1 MKISRK
7 VEYACRVL
15 TQLAHSHGSRKMP
28 HIEELADIE
37 SVPANYLVQIL
48 NELRNAGLIQSR
60 RGKQGGYILARPPSE
75 ITIAD
80 IIRAI
85 DGELMECS
93 GEAGGESGKNVV
105 AILNAVAKDFEAGAQ
120 KRTLKDIIGTSS
132 SEMYFI

>member
-15 TQLAHSHGSRKMP
+15 AQLARGHGSRKMP

-37 SVPANYLVQIL
+37 KVPANYLVQIL

-60 RGKQGGYILARPPSE
+60 RGKQGGYILARSPAE

-85 DGELMECS
+85 DGELLECS
-93 GEAGGESGKNVV
+93 GEVGGESGRGVITV
-105 AILNAVAKDFEAGAQ
+105 LSAVARDFEAGAQ
-120 KRTLKDIIGTSS
+120 KRTLKDIIGSEGL
-132 SEMYFI
+132 EMYFI

>member
-7 VEYACRVL
+7 VEYASRVL
-15 TQLAHSHGSRKMP
+15 AQLARSHGSKKMP

-37 SVPANYLVQIL
+37 KVPANYLVQIL
-48 NELRNAGLIQSR
+48 NELRNAGLILSR
-60 RGKQGGYILARPPSE
+60 RGKQGGYILARAPSE

-80 IIRAI
+80 IIKAI

-93 GEAGGESGKNVV
+93 GEVGGESGRSVLTV
-105 AILNAVAKDFEAGAQ
+105 LTAIARDFEAGAQ
-120 KRTLKDIIGTSS
+120 KRTLKDIIGPDA

>member
-7 VEYACRVL
+7 VEYASRVL
-15 TQLAHSHGSRKMP
+15 AQLARCHGSRKMP
-28 HIEELADIE
+28 HIEELADAE
-37 SVPANYLVQIL
+37 NVPANYLVQIL

-60 RGKQGGYILARPPSE
+60 RGKQGGYILARPPAE

-93 GEAGGESGKNVV
+93 GDEKGESGRGVVNV
-105 AILNAVAKDFEAGAQ
+105 LNAVARDFEAGAK
-120 KRTLKDIIGTSS
+120 KRTLKDIIGSDA